1 MKLIYVYRK
10 LGINDFLVNLRVV
23 KDFIFIYIYIL
34 GGAGEGCAGGL
45 KKLTLSSHSL
55 WEYSVY
61 LITNRFVIK
70 VASTR

>member
-23 KDFIFIYIYIL
+23 KDFIFIYFF
-34 GGAGEGCAGGL
+34 GGGGRGVQGDK

-55 WEYSVY
+55 
-61 LITNRFVIK
+61 
-70 VASTR
+70 

>member
-10 LGINDFLVNLRVV
+10 LGINDFVVNLYVV
-23 KDFIFIYIYIL
+23 KNFIFIYIFFWR
-34 GGAGEGCAGGL
+34 GRGVQGDK
-45 KKLTLSSHSL
+45 KKLTLSLHSL